1 MMNGVPPLDVE
12 IDRLYQLPLDE
23 FTDARNALAKAA
35 GKNGAKVRGLRKPPV
50 AAWAINQVYWRERD
64 VYASLIDAVQAMRAA
79 HTAVLSGKQ
88 GDIRGA
94 GRTHEAA
101 HEAALEAALR
111 ILAEAG
117 HAVTDAAKQ
126 AIATTLRALPA
137 DEPPGRLTRTL
148 QPGGFEMLAGIPVS
162 ATSAAKKA
170 ALRVPAR
177 ETITRP
183 TEQRPTPA
191 ETAAR
196 ARAVARAKE
205 TLAAAT
211 RAVRAAE
218 QTARR
223 EQLEAAHA
231 AREAERATRAVDAAR
246 EALESAR
253 QALTE
258 AERERE
264 TAARRARQAVE
275 LLAAAR
281 QKAEAAQEALDA
293 VA

>member
-1 MMNGVPPLDVE
+1 MNGVPPLDVE

-50 AAWAINQVYWRERD
+50 AAWAINQVYWRERH

-111 ILAEAG
+111 VLAEAG

-137 DEPPGRLTRTL
+137 DEPPR
-148 QPGGFEMLAGIPVS
+148 PVDTH
-162 ATSAAKKA
+162 A
-170 ALRVPAR
+170 PAR
-177 ETITRP
+177 RL
-183 TEQRPTPA
+183 RN
-191 ETAAR
+191 
-196 ARAVARAKE
+196 
-205 TLAAAT
+205 
-211 RAVRAAE
+211 
-218 QTARR
+218 ARR
-223 EQLEAAHA
+223 HSGQSDIG
-231 AREAERATRAVDAAR
+231 REKGGP
-246 EALESAR
+246 ESAG
-253 QALTE
+253 
-258 AERERE
+258 ERDHYPANGTKTHTGRDRS
-264 TAARRARQAVE
+264 AGKSGRARQRDASCGDE
-275 LLAAAR
+275 SRARRGADRAA
-281 QKAEAAQEALDA
+281 
-293 VA
+293 

>member
-101 HEAALEAALR
+101 LEAALR
-111 ILAEAG
+111 VLAEAG

-148 QPGGFEMLAGIPVS
+148 QPGGFEMLAGIPVR

-275 LLAAAR
+275 LLAVAR
-281 QKAEAAQEALDA
+281 QKAEATQEALDA
-293 VA
+293 LT